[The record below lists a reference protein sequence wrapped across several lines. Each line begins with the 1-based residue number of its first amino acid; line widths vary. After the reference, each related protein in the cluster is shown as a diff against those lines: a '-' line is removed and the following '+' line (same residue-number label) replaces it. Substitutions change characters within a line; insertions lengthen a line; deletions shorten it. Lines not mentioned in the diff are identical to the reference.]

1 MNLEPWIE
9 ELKSS
14 IATISELEKILKLT
28 NQEKMALHTN
38 KDDCFKITPH
48 ILNLIKYNDK
58 TGKIRRQFI
67 PTTDIVQN
75 IHGFQDDYL
84 CEADNEVCKN
94 LITRY
99 PYKAILLVT
108 LNCPTYCQFC
118 TRKRIVNDNEKSTDL
133 NEAYAYLLNHPE
145 IYDVVIT
152 GGDPLMLN
160 DHVLEEI
167 FLNLRMISSIRI
179 IRLNTRA
186 PVTIPKRITSNLIK
200 LLKKYR
206 IDYINIH
213 FEHPAELTDDT
224 IEACLRLANNGILLG
239 SQSVLLKGINDD
251 KETLKELFLKL
262 LLAKVRPYY
271 LYQCDKVTGCQSF
284 YTNPKRGIDLINS
297 ILYELPG
304 LCVPRFV
311 IDSPDRMGKITV
323 APNGLVG
330 REPNKM
336 QLKNFHNG
344 EKFMYEF
351 YD

>member
-1 MNLEPWIE
+1 MNLELWIE

-14 IATISELEKILKLT
+14 ITTVTELEKMLKLT

-38 KDDCFKITPH
+38 KDACFKITPH

-67 PTTDIVQN
+67 PKTANVQN
-75 IHGFQDDYL
+75 IHGFEDDYL

-108 LNCPTYCQFC
+108 LNCPAYCQFC
-118 TRKRIVNDNEKSTDL
+118 TRKRIVNNNIKSANL
-133 NEAYAYLLNHPE
+133 NEAYVYLSNHPE
-145 IYDVVIT
+145 IYDIVIT
-152 GGDPLMLN
+152 GGDPLILN
-160 DHVLEEI
+160 DHVLESI
-167 FLNLRMISSIRI
+167 FFNLRNIPSIKI

-206 IDYINIH
+206 IDYISTH
-213 FEHPAELTDDT
+213 FEHPVELTDDT
-224 IEACLRLANNGILLG
+224 IKACLRLANNGILLG

-262 LLAKVRPYY
+262 ILAKVRPYY
-271 LYQCDKVTGCQSF
+271 LYQCDKVNGCQSF
-284 YTNPKRGIDLINS
+284 YTDPTKGIELIDS
-297 ILYELPG
+297 IQYELPG
-304 LCVPRFV
+304 LCVPRFI

-323 APNGLVG
+323 APNGLIG
-330 REPNKM
+330 REPNKL
-336 QLKNFHNG
+336 QLKNFYNG
-344 EKFMYEF
+344 EEFMYEF